1 MNEYHVPVLLHESVD
16 LLDVNPGGIY
26 ADLTFGGG
34 GHSREILRRLGKKGT
49 LFGFDQDMDAMANV
63 PDDGRFVFVRN
74 NFRFLRGCLRDAGV
88 VQVDGIL
95 ADLGVSSHHFDAEE
109 RGFSFRF
116 DAELDMRMNRQGKL
130 SAREVVNRYEEE
142 ELARIIREYGE
153 LNPAGRIA
161 RSIVR
166 AREPGE
172 IATIA
177 ELKEAVQPMVPR
189 GEESKFLAKLFQAIR
204 IEVNREMDALKM
216 MLEQSLKVLKP
227 GGRLVVITYH
237 SLEDRLVKNFMRA
250 GNFTGEVEKDF
261 YGKVHSPFEVV
272 TRKALVPPAEEIER
286 NSRSRS
292 AKLRAAAKR

>member
-166 AREPGE
+166 ARESGE

-250 GNFTGEVEKDF
+250 GNFTGEAEKDF